1 MPLFECGGSTLL
13 QNKQAIAKPS
23 ADSVYKASDDGYDG
37 FEQVTV
43 PKFATLGTKSITA
56 NGNNQSVISGNNS
69 YSAVNVNVPA
79 AVTGGFT
86 VLNLGSNPVVLNY
99 TQTLSRGNNTVDG
112 RTITLADWSSYRYL
126 RIVGDGPHTDWK
138 ATDADP
144 WTHGNTPPW
153 PVDVI
158 LTVGSSFVGWGFP
171 AYQHES
177 IVRASATTSTITIQQ
192 KSGSDSYSRTR
203 LYAIYAYK

>member
-56 NGNNQSVISGNNS
+56 NGDNQSVISGNNS
-69 YSAVNVNVPA
+69 YSAVDVNVPA

-86 VLNLGSNPVVLNY
+86 VFSSSDPIVPKY
-99 TQTLSRGNNTVDG
+99 TQTLNRGSNTIDG
-112 RTITLADWSSYRYL
+112 YTFTLNDWSAYRYL
-126 RIVGDGPHTDWK
+126 RIVGDGPHTTWK
-138 ATDADP
+138 VVGDNN
-144 WTHGNTPPW
+144 WGH
-153 PVDVI
+153 VDRQPIDTI
-158 LTVGSSFVGWGFP
+158 LTIGGTTSTWGFP

-177 IVRASATTSTITIQQ
+177 TVMASATATTITLRQQ
-192 KSGSDSYSRTR
+192 SGSDSYSRTR
-203 LYAIYAYK
+203 IFAIYAYM